1 MPETRVTGIGSGF
14 AEAGKQFWYG
24 FRDGYGGLVTAPM
37 ARHKEMGWAGVPL
50 GITQGILDMMFKPVA
65 GTMSLISQPFKGFA
79 VAAASRSWKD
89 HPLAR
94 PRAELGSEVTT
105 GDERRVLDAFDEALK
120 TTKER
125 RKRLESEAKNEMQ
138 EMKKEMEEA
147 GQVGGDAT

>member
-1 MPETRVTGIGSGF
+1 M
-14 AEAGKQFWYG
+14 
-24 FRDGYGGLVTAPM
+24 
-37 ARHKEMGWAGVPL
+37 PL

-105 GDERRVLDAFDEALK
+105 GDERRVLDAFEEALK